1 MVSRRAM
8 LALLG
13 GSLGGCLGDRDETT
27 EPTGQ
32 PAHSPTRVGEQSAET
47 PPSED
52 PDETPD
58 PNVPPERWPPEAWT
72 PEWTHRLSVTHV
84 VGLDAVDGRLVVTA
98 TDNRGTTVVQSYDP
112 RSRSVQWSREFR
124 GEAVENA
131 MVDRPQGHRNWGVTA
146 VGDTLLTVTGRASD
160 QQWSE
165 LHALDAETGE
175 VRWSLRRK
183 RTLLVRGLHDG
194 GLYVLA
200 RAFRATPTGHY
211 HGSAT
216 PTPEPLEA
224 AVLAVDIDDGSV
236 RWRRAFTGVDAVAA
250 DDAGVYVVEM
260 NRLLG
265 FDHGGTR
272 RWSVQGNAR
281 GEAVFAGPSVV
292 YFVSKPSWNST
303 VVRGVGH
310 GGAVRWRHRFDA
322 DEAVRRGGRLYVAGD
337 RLQAVRPDG
346 TTAGSSP
353 GYAGRLTFGPAGER
367 VYVRTGRQADA
378 VSPVDL
384 GDGSRAWTFDPPID
398 NAWPESA
405 TEETVVAGGIGDTGD
420 GVGQPLYRVDA
431 SSGEASARYV
441 ERDPITTRPLGDH
454 VFVGAKDYE
463 DGGRVLALPL

>member
-1 MVSRRAM
+1 MVSRRAV

-13 GSLGGCLGDRDETT
+13 GCLGGCLGDRDGGA
-27 EPTGQ
+27 EPTGRPTPS
-32 PAHSPTRVGEQSAET
+32 PARVGGQSPET
-47 PPSED
+47 SASDD
-52 PDETPD
+52 PDEAPD
-58 PNVPPERWPPEAWT
+58 PNVPPENWPPDAWT
-72 PEWTHRLSVTHV
+72 PEWTHSLSVSHV

-112 RSRSVQWSREFR
+112 RSRSVRWSREFR

-131 MVDRPQGHRNWGVTA
+131 MVDRPQVHRNWGVTDA
-146 VGDTLLTVTGRASD
+146 GDTLLTVTGRASD

-165 LHALDAETGE
+165 LRALDAETGE
-175 VRWSLRRK
+175 ERWSLRRN

-200 RAFRATPTGHY
+200 REVRPTPTGHY

-216 PTPEPLEA
+216 PTPEPLDA
-224 AVLAVDIDDGSV
+224 AVLAVDVADGSV
-236 RWRRAFTGVDAVAA
+236 RWRREFTGVGAVAA
-250 DDAGVYVVEM
+250 DDAGVYVAEM

-272 RWSVQGNAR
+272 RWSVQGNSR
-281 GEAVFAGPSVV
+281 GEAVFAGASVV
-292 YFVSKPSWNST
+292 YFVTRPSWDRT

-322 DEAVRRGGRLYVAGD
+322 DEAVQHGTRLYVAGD
-337 RLQAVRPDG
+337 RLHAVRPDG
-346 TTAGSSP
+346 STAWNSP

-367 VYVRTGRQADA
+367 VYVRTGRRADA

-384 GDGSRAWTFDPPID
+384 GDGSRTWTFDPPID

-405 TEETVVAGGIGDTGD
+405 TEETVVAGGIGDTGE

-431 SSGEASARYV
+431 SSGEATARYLD
-441 ERDPITTRPLGDH
+441 RDPITTHPLGDH
-454 VFVGAKDYE
+454 VFVGTSDYE